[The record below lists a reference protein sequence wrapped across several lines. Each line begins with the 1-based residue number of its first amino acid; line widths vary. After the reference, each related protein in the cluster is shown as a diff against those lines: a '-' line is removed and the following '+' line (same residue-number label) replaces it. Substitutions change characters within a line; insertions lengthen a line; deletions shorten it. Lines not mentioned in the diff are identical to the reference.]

1 MLCHRICAQAIL
13 SRGFRTS
20 GIVQKQPARDRQR
33 RRRKIPPPFHNMP
46 FYDQDPLANLTVDKL
61 FATQIPGSWGSTDV
75 KVKEKFFRIG
85 QALRKHPTLYERLSE
100 LYYHEDNLWYHRLD
114 LPLLCTDTLDFS
126 QYITRTNLRP
136 LEELKTM
143 YADHPE
149 LNNIFIQNRIQEY
162 LKMCSIRPYSSP
174 KEREE
179 FLASLMEYIYGGLVE
194 FCKDSHLST
203 RATQLSVGAKV
214 ETFFKRSGFADLY
227 DEEKIKRES
236 LSEGVWERTE
246 EALLDAEKLLRFRV
260 CGKLAWTLRA
270 DSPLPPFVGGSEVC
284 FEDLLPQDGGLY
296 RPEVFGLDPIDHYDF
311 SCVPFVN
318 NFRSPEYI
326 RTVAGFWPSS
336 PFLPQPLSDDPC
348 QFGLVGVLDVTPS
361 SEQFELHST
370 MDTSISTQSMC
381 RDALSNAV
389 LAAFAWTSAMAYNAG
404 FTLYNELDRPFSV
417 QLLLFDATSA
427 TWQLAA
433 YQLNT
438 LCGLWKA
445 PDAGDPFNLL
455 WHSPRISMFNEER
468 TLNPK
473 AVELLIHAMLLPPT
487 QARSELKNTRI
498 GRLIP
503 DSVGEDVEAGTL
515 GGIPE
520 GSSGVELTAAERE
533 ALRAS
538 EGDEIARLNVPSRVF
553 THRLPHPNEV
563 FFLKMTKKEDL
574 IAEMQEK
581 MPVFGGPKNPDC
593 EGGSEIP
600 ESSREILRRH
610 RLDCRN
616 RTSKNRVQKRPPRWR

>member
-1 MLCHRICAQAIL
+1 MIICL
-13 SRGFRTS
+13 
-20 GIVQKQPARDRQR
+20 
-33 RRRKIPPPFHNMP
+33 
-46 FYDQDPLANLTVDKL
+46 
-61 FATQIPGSWGSTDV
+61 
-75 KVKEKFFRIG
+75 
-85 QALRKHPTLYERLSE
+85 
-100 LYYHEDNLWYHRLD
+100 
-114 LPLLCTDTLDFS
+114 
-126 QYITRTNLRP
+126 
-136 LEELKTM
+136 
-143 YADHPE
+143 
-149 LNNIFIQNRIQEY
+149 
-162 LKMCSIRPYSSP
+162 
-174 KEREE
+174 
-179 FLASLMEYIYGGLVE
+179 
-194 FCKDSHLST
+194 
-203 RATQLSVGAKV
+203 
-214 ETFFKRSGFADLY
+214 
-227 DEEKIKRES
+227 
-236 LSEGVWERTE
+236 
-246 EALLDAEKLLRFRV
+246 
-260 CGKLAWTLRA
+260 
-270 DSPLPPFVGGSEVC
+270 
-284 FEDLLPQDGGLY
+284 
-296 RPEVFGLDPIDHYDF
+296 
-311 SCVPFVN
+311 
-318 NFRSPEYI
+318 
-326 RTVAGFWPSS
+326 
-336 PFLPQPLSDDPC
+336 
-348 QFGLVGVLDVTPS
+348 
-361 SEQFELHST
+361 
-370 MDTSISTQSMC
+370 
-381 RDALSNAV
+381 
-389 LAAFAWTSAMAYNAG
+389 G
-404 FTLYNELDRPFSV
+404 FTLYKELDRPFSV

-538 EGDEIARLNVPSRVF
+538 EGDEIARLNVPNRVF